1 MLFQSGGRKMAMKR
15 KTTKRGKKL
24 TGAKKL
30 GKVEP
35 LLKFNMTQPQIS
47 SYQTGGG
54 GGTPSS

>member
-1 MLFQSGGRKMAMKR
+1 MAMKR

-47 SYQTGGG
+47 SYQTGAG